1 MFSNP
6 PRPTTNSDGN
16 SEPPFCQQL
25 MFLPAGQ
32 DREKY
37 NPKEYR
43 TLLRKHLNGHSRIAK
58 PSRRKPGTGGAKAHA
73 DPAPTRPS
81 RRSWPKAASRGTAS

>member
-6 PRPTTNSDGN
+6 PSPTTNSD
-16 SEPPFCQQL
+16 SRLEPPYYQQL

-43 TLLRKHLNGHSRIAK
+43 TLLSKHLHDRSKKAK
-58 PSRRKPGTGGAKAHA
+58 KPQRRPLDAGQAEAGASGG
-73 DPAPTRPS
+73 
-81 RRSWPKAASRGTAS
+81 GTAP

>member
-1 MFSNP
+1 MYSNP
-6 PRPTTNSDGN
+6 PSPTTNSDSS
-16 SEPPFCQQL
+16 SEPPYYQQL

-43 TLLRKHLNGHSRIAK
+43 TLLRKHLNDHAKKVK
-58 PSRRKPGTGGAKAHA
+58 PSRRNPDAGQAGVGTTGG
-73 DPAPTRPS
+73 
-81 RRSWPKAASRGTAS
+81 GTAS